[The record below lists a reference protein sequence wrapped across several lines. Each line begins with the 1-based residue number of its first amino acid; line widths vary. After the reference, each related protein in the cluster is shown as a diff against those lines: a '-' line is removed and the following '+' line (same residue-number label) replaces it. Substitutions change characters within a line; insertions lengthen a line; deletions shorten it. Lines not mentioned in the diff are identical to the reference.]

1 VNKIRVDEFL
11 TQFTAWASAQP
22 NILGAALVGSYA
34 RGTAKETSDVDLVVL
49 ARQPE
54 PYLQTTDWTHQFG
67 QIQRNQTED
76 YGRLISLRVWYAD
89 GLEVEFGLTDE
100 SWAAV
105 PLDEGSR
112 RVIADGM
119 RVLFE
124 RGPLFSRHL
133 PMP

>member
-1 VNKIRVDEFL
+1 MDIIRVEKFL
-11 TQFTAWASAQP
+11 NQFTAWASAQP
-22 NILGAALVGSYA
+22 DILAVALVGSYA

-49 ARQPE
+49 ARLPDT
-54 PYLQTTDWTHQFG
+54 YLHTTDWTHQFG
-67 QIQRNQTED
+67 QVLRNDTED

-89 GLEVEFGLTDE
+89 GLEVEYGLTDE
-100 SWAAV
+100 SWAGV

-112 RVIADGM
+112 QVIADGM

-133 PMP
+133 PLP

>member
-1 VNKIRVDEFL
+1 VDIIRVEKFL
-11 TQFTAWASAQP
+11 NQFTAWAAAQP
-22 NILGAALVGSYA
+22 DILAVALVGSYA
-34 RGTAKETSDVDLVVL
+34 RGTAKENSDVDLVVL
-49 ARQPE
+49 ARLPDT
-54 PYLQTTDWTHQFG
+54 YLRTMDWTHQFG
-67 QIQRNQTED
+67 QVLRSRTED

-89 GLEVEFGLTDE
+89 GLEVEYGLTDE

-112 RVIADGM
+112 QVIADGM

-133 PMP
+133 PLP

>member
-1 VNKIRVDEFL
+1 MRVDQFL
-11 TQFTAWASAQP
+11 SQFAAWASSQAD
-22 NILGAALVGSYA
+22 IAGVALVGSYA

-54 PYLQTTDWTHQFG
+54 QYLQSTDWVHQFG
-67 QIQRNQTED
+67 QVQRYQTED
-76 YGRLISLRVWYAD
+76 YGRVISLRVWYAD
-89 GLEVEFGLTDE
+89 GLEVEYGLTDE

-112 RVIADGM
+112 RVLSDGM

-124 RGPLFSRHL
+124 CSPIFSRHL
-133 PMP
+133 PKL